1 MFKDH
6 FSRHADAYA
15 GHRPDYPAAL
25 FDYLATGAGAREV
38 AWDVATG
45 NGQAALALARHFA
58 QVWATD
64 ASAEQIRAATPHQ
77 RVAYGVAPAETSG
90 LESASVDLITV
101 AQALHW
107 LDLPRFY
114 AEVLRV
120 LRPGGVIAVW
130 CYHLISVS
138 PEVDRV
144 LAHFYADTIGADW
157 PPERRLVED
166 GYRSLEFP
174 FAEIQDA
181 PAFSIERLWSVEQ
194 VLNYVSTWSA
204 VQRYQRRLGV
214 DPVEAHLA
222 PALRGT
228 WGDRNRQRQVGWPIL
243 LRLGIHRPA

>member
-130 CYHLISVS
+130 CYHLMSVS

-144 LAHFYADTIGADW
+144 LRISTPTRSAPTGRPNAGWSRTVTVRLNSRSRKFRTRPLSRSNDSGASS
-157 PPERRLVED
+157 R
-166 GYRSLEFP
+166 F
-174 FAEIQDA
+174 
-181 PAFSIERLWSVEQ
+181 
-194 VLNYVSTWSA
+194 
-204 VQRYQRRLGV
+204 
-214 DPVEAHLA
+214 
-222 PALRGT
+222 
-228 WGDRNRQRQVGWPIL
+228 
-243 LRLGIHRPA
+243 